1 MDTGKNDLLF
11 FAVGQAAQNI
21 CGEKDGGLYLSLI
34 HGVVT
39 YVDNWS
45 RVSLGGPY
53 MRETK
58 RETYSIWSVFLLIKL

>member
-1 MDTGKNDLLF
+1 MCILSLRV
-11 FAVGQAAQNI
+11 FACLHV
-21 CGEKDGGLYLSLI
+21 CGEEDVVLYLSLI

-53 MRETK
+53 ERERQ
-58 RETYSIWSVFLLIKL
+58 REGHIRSVVE